1 MVRINYVS
9 RSFSI
14 VTLIFLL
21 LRSALIAAPQ
31 TDMAA
36 ESADHDLISA
46 DYRTVADRSIAAALA
61 DSLAY
66 DRLALICDT
75 FGHRISGSE
84 NLENAIDWILGRMKK
99 DGLENVHGETVMV
112 PRWVRGAES
121 LKLTSPFED
130 SIAILG
136 LGGSIGTGSEGI
148 NAEVLVVNDSLEL
161 EARTDEAQ
169 GKIVVYNQAFE
180 SYGKT
185 VKYRRNGAV
194 AAAKAGAVASLI
206 RSVGSFSLK
215 TPHTGAMKYDPE
227 VREIPHAAIS
237 SEDAMM
243 LRRIQDRGER
253 ISLSLYMEARTENDV
268 PSRNVVA
275 EFRGYE
281 KPEEIIVLGGH
292 IDSWDVGQGAMD
304 DAGGCVAVWE
314 AVRLLKN
321 LGLRPRRTI
330 RVVLWTNEENGL
342 RGGKGYRDQH
352 LDELDDH
359 ILAIESDEGV
369 FKPTGFGFKGSPEA
383 LKIIA
388 EVGSLLVSINADKIT
403 DDGGGADISPLMKL
417 GVPGMGLSVVRDKYF
432 WYHHTDADTVDK
444 LDPNELNECIAALAV
459 MAYVVADL
467 PQRLPRAVENQ
478 AGVDG

>member
-1 MVRINYVS
+1 MVRVKHLS
-9 RSFSI
+9 RSFFI
-14 VTLIFLL
+14 VTLFILGCTQF
-21 LRSALIAAPQ
+21 PVPV
-31 TDMAA
+31 TDNATVA
-36 ESADHDLISA
+36 ADHDPIIANYRVAA
-46 DYRTVADRSIAAALA
+46 DKIIAAALS
-61 DSLAY
+61 DSSAY

-75 FGHRISGSE
+75 FGHRFSGSE
-84 NLENAIDWILGRMKK
+84 SLENAIDWILDRMEK

-112 PRWVRGAES
+112 PRWIRGAES

-130 SIAILG
+130 SIEMLG
-136 LGGSIGTGSEGI
+136 LGRSIGTAPGGLS
-148 NAEVLVVNDSLEL
+148 ADVLVVDDFSEL
-161 EARTDEAQ
+161 ESRSDEAQ
-169 GKIVVYNQAFE
+169 GKIVVYNQPFE
-180 SYGKT
+180 SYGET
-185 VKYRRNGAV
+185 VKYRSNGAV

-253 ISLSLYMEARTENDV
+253 ISLSLFMEARTENDV

-281 KPEEIIVLGGH
+281 KPEEIIVIGGH

-304 DAGGCVAVWE
+304 DAGGCVAAWE
-314 AVRLLKN
+314 AVKLLKD

-342 RGGKGYRDQH
+342 GGGKGYRDQH
-352 LDELDDH
+352 IDELDDH

-369 FKPTGFGFKGSPEA
+369 FKPTGFSFEGSPEA
-383 LKIIA
+383 MKIIKT
-388 EVGSLLVSINADKIT
+388 VGSLLVSIQAKEIT
-403 DDGGGADISPLMKL
+403 DDGGAADISPIMKL
-417 GVPGMGLSVVRDKYF
+417 GVPGMGLSVVHDKYF

-444 LDPNELNECIAALAV
+444 LDPHELNECIAALAV
-459 MAYVVADL
+459 MAYVIADL
-467 PQRLPRAVENQ
+467 PQRLPRAVEDQ
-478 AGVDG
+478 ADVNG

>member
-21 LRSALIAAPQ
+21 LRNSLIATPQ
-31 TDMAA
+31 TDIAA
-36 ESADHDLISA
+36 ESADHDPITANYRAAA
-46 DYRTVADRSIAAALA
+46 DKIIAAALA

-84 NLENAIDWILGRMKK
+84 NLENAIDWILGRMEK

-130 SIAILG
+130 SMEMLG
-136 LGGSIGTGSEGI
+136 LGGSIGTASEGI
-148 NAEVLVVNDSLEL
+148 SADVLVVNDSLEL
-161 EARTDEAQ
+161 KARTDEAQ
-169 GKIVVYNQAFE
+169 GKIVVYNQPFE

-227 VREIPHAAIS
+227 VPEIPHAAIT

-253 ISLSLYMEARTENDV
+253 ISLSLTMEARTENDV

-281 KPEEIIVLGGH
+281 KPEEIIVMGGH

-304 DAGGCVAVWE
+304 DAGGCVAAWE
-314 AVRLLKN
+314 AVRLLKK

-342 RGGKGYRDQH
+342 GGGKGYRDQH
-352 LDELDDH
+352 IDELDDH

-369 FKPTGFGFKGSPEA
+369 FKPTGFGFTGSPEA
-383 LKIIA
+383 MKIIKT
-388 EVGSLLVSINADKIT
+388 VGSLLASIQAGEIT
-403 DDGGGADISPLMKL
+403 DDGGAADISPLIKL
-417 GVPGMGLSVVRDKYF
+417 GVPGMGLSVVQDEYF
-432 WYHHTDADTVDK
+432 WYHHTESDTVDK
-444 LDPNELNECIAALAV
+444 LDPHELNECIAALAV

-467 PQRLPRAVENQ
+467 PQRLPRS
-478 AGVDG
+478 VDVQTDNDR